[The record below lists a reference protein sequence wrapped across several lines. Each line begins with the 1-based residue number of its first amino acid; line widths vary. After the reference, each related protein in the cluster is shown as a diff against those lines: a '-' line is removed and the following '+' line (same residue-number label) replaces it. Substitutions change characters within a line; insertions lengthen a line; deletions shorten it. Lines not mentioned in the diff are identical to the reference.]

1 MSNNHISTTS
11 PQDGVRVRF
20 SINDLPKG
28 DFTAYWVANKFYSE
42 CIGQDSE
49 GRVYNR
55 AIPTVY
61 RLLRRMKL
69 ILEVGDGVFY
79 NAL

>member
-1 MSNNHISTTS
+1 M
-11 PQDGVRVRF
+11 RF
-20 SINDLPKG
+20 KIEDLQKG
-28 DFTAYWVANKFYSE
+28 DFTALEIANKYYPE
-42 CIGQDSE
+42 CVRQDSE

-61 RLLRRMKL
+61 RLLGKMKL
-69 ILEVGDGVFY
+69 ILKVGNGVFY